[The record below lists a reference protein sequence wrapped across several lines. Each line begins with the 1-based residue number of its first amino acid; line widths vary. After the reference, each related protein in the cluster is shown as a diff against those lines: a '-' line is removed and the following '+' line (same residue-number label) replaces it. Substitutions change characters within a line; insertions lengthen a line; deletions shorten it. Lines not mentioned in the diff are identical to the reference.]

1 MDSAGSAENALQSP
15 SPFHP
20 TLDSPENKVSTDPI
34 ENYYHRFQQ
43 KLVAGRG
50 KGGPIK
56 GRPIRNFRQRESLS
70 LYLALDDDLVAGVC

>member
-1 MDSAGSAENALQSP
+1 MDSAGSAENALQGP

-20 TLDSPENKVSTDPI
+20 TLDSSENKVSADPVD
-34 ENYYHRFQQ
+34 NCYHRFQQ

-70 LYLALDDDLVAGVC
+70 LYLGLSMMI